1 MLFQPR
7 QKGLGREN
15 FLKLNDQEEVTGVFR
30 GDIYTFKRHWSD
42 NRSLECPGSG
52 CTLCSTG
59 LKENFPSFRFRI
71 NFVTYKDGHFSAKIF
86 EGGGE
91 TYDLLVSL
99 DKKFDLS
106 KTLVDI
112 TRRGLKQ
119 NTKFDFLPRVDHPI
133 TPEIEF
139 KIKNVTL
146 VTLQN

>member
-15 FLKLNDQEEVTGVFR
+15 FLRLNDQEEATGVFR
-30 GDIYTFKRHWSD
+30 GEIYTFKRHWSD

-52 CTLCSTG
+52 CTLCATG
-59 LKENFPSFRFRI
+59 LKENYPSFRFRV
-71 NFVTYKDGHFSAKIF
+71 NFITYRDGQWAPKLF

-119 NTKFDFLPRVDHPI
+119 NTKFDFLPRVDQPI
-133 TPEIEF
+133 TNEIEN
-139 KIKNVTL
+139 KIKAAVL
-146 VTLQN
+146 LPLQV